1 MLPPSTAFAFAAK
14 SDLPA
19 VLGSSHVA
27 GKYHS
32 KRILFSSV
40 CHELRSSRT
49 QLEPLARVTR
59 AEPSSSF
66 YHIFFST
73 FHLKSGK
80 R

>member
-32 KRILFSSV
+32 KRILFSCV
-40 CHELRSSRT
+40 CHELRSSRA
-49 QLEPLARVTR
+49 QLK
-59 AEPSSSF
+59 PSWPA
-66 YHIFFST
+66 
-73 FHLKSGK
+73 
-80 R
+80 